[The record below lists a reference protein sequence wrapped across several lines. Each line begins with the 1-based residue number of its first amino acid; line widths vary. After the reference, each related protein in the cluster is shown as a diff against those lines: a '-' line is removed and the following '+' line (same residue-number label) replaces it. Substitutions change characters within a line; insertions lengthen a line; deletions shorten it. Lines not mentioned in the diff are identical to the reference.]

1 VHFVLRTRS
10 DPAALIAPVRAAILS
25 IDRRFG
31 ITRIEPMEGL
41 TSRSLATRRF
51 GMLLLGTFA
60 ALALLMAVIGLYG
73 VMAYAVAQRRR
84 ELGVRMAL
92 GAQGRDVS
100 WMVIREGMVLVL
112 VGALIGLG
120 GALALSRLFSGLLYG
135 VSAFDPSTLLALP
148 ALMTGVGLL
157 AAYLAARRAIKV
169 DPMIALREG

>member
-1 VHFVLRTRS
+1 
-10 DPAALIAPVRAAILS
+10 
-25 IDRRFG
+25 
-31 ITRIEPMEGL
+31 
-41 TSRSLATRRF
+41 
-51 GMLLLGTFA
+51 MLLLGTFA

-120 GALALSRLFSGLLYG
+120 GALALSRLISGLLYG

>member
-1 VHFVLRTRS
+1 
-10 DPAALIAPVRAAILS
+10 
-25 IDRRFG
+25 
-31 ITRIEPMEGL
+31 MEGL
-41 TSRSLATRRF
+41 TARSLATRRF
-51 GMLLLGTFA
+51 GMVLLASFA
-60 ALALLMAVIGLYG
+60 ALALLLAVIGLYG

-84 ELGVRMAL
+84 EIGVRMAL

-112 VGALIGLG
+112 VGALIGLA
-120 GALALSRLFSGLLYG
+120 GALALSRLISGLLYG

-148 ALMTGVGLL
+148 ALMTGVALL